1 MRNRRH
7 RIPALALAVCMLAA
21 MAVPA
26 AASETL
32 NPDPVIGP
40 TPQSMQ
46 IDGEPV
52 TPAAYNIDGFN
63 YFKLRD
69 LAALLTG
76 TACEFNVIYREQTNE
91 VELRTGVPYEPV
103 GGELT
108 PITGPRMVSVCRQ
121 TVTLD
126 GEPID
131 LAAYN
136 IDGNNYFWLAELGV
150 VLGLTVEYDEE
161 ANLILVSTQ
170 DGQQT
175 VQLLV
180 LVTEGA
186 AAMELPGD
194 WSLEELQD
202 YLDSVRWD
210 LGDVG
215 WYVENPDWYLE
226 DPAVWIMEAPILSSL
241 AAAAVDSEE
250 TAALETLEQINRIR
264 AQNDL
269 PPLTLDPELCRLA
282 HLKAQDMADCHYFS
296 HTSPNYGTAFEMLT
310 AFGIPYEYSGE
321 NIAKGFVSA
330 SAVMAALMH
339 SEGHRNN
346 ILSTHHTKL
355 GVGYV
360 AEGNV
365 WVQLF
370 TD

>member
-1 MRNRRH
+1 MNHRNH
-7 RIPALALAVCMLAA
+7 RVLALGLVLCLMAA
-21 MAVPA
+21 MVVPA

-32 NPDPVIGP
+32 NQDPVIGP
-40 TPQSMQ
+40 TLQTMQ
-46 IDGEPV
+46 IDGQIV
-52 TPAAYNIDGFN
+52 VPAAYNIDGFN

-76 TACEFNVIYREQTNE
+76 TACEFNVIYRAQTDE
-91 VELRTGVPYEPV
+91 VELLTGVPYEPV

-108 PITGPRMVSVCRQ
+108 PIPGPRMVSTCRQ
-121 TVTLD
+121 TVTLN

-136 IDGNNYFWLAELGV
+136 IDGYNYFWLAELGV
-150 VLGLTVEYDEE
+150 VLGFTVEYDEE
-161 ANLILVSTQ
+161 NNLVLVSTAEHE
-170 DGQQT
+170 T
-175 VQLLV
+175 VKLLV

-194 WSLEELQD
+194 WTLDELRD

-215 WYVENPDWYLE
+215 WYVENPDWYLG
-226 DPAVWIMEAPILSSL
+226 DPAVWIMEAPVLSSQ
-241 AAAAVDSEE
+241 AASAVGSEE
-250 TAALETLEQINRIR
+250 EGARETLEQINRVR

-269 PPLTLDPELCRLA
+269 PPLTLDPELCMLA
-282 HLKAQDMADCHYFS
+282 HLKAQDMVNDHYFS
-296 HTSPNYGTAFEMLT
+296 HNSPTYGTAFEMLT

-321 NIAKGFVSA
+321 NIAKVFVSA
-330 SAVMAALMH
+330 SAVMVALMH

-370 TD
+370 TN